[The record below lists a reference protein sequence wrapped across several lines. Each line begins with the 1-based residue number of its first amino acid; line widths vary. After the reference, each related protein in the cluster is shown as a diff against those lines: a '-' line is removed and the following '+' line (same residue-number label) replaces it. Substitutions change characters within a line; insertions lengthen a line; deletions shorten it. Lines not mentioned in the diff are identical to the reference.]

1 VVQTIEPGILSRR
14 AAVAAASPSETGCT
28 ERVRKLNNM
37 LLATA
42 PTLCL
47 HRARAY
53 TEALVHGHGE
63 PTVVGFAQ
71 AFAKTL
77 EDLPPVIVEGEL
89 LVGAPACRLRAVGV
103 IPEVT
108 GAWLRNEIDAVP
120 SRQWDPFNVSP
131 QQVAEVKGILR
142 QWEGST
148 LYDRWAKACPPEI
161 VAKLFG
167 TGWANPGMAVYT
179 HGYHFTPPWEAL
191 LGSGLGSYEVQV
203 RDALAR
209 LDYANPLDMD
219 SYHFYRALLTVT
231 EAIKGFAD
239 KYSRKALELAGR
251 EADPTRKEELHRI
264 AEMTGRVPYHGA
276 RSFHEAL
283 QSVCFVTALMHIEG
297 TGPVYTLG
305 RVDQYLYPF
314 YKADIEKRVLTRES
328 AQELIECLFIKL
340 NGNIRLSDQD
350 SARNSPGYKQNL
362 TISLGGVD
370 ARGKDASNE
379 LSYLFLE
386 AAESVRTMQPDI
398 ILLCHPRETP
408 YGLKMKAAELTALGL
423 GLPKFCNT
431 ETIKNELMQVGYS
444 AEEANVGWIQ
454 GCTEPYGPGCKQY
467 GHSGGC
473 RINLPLAL
481 EAVLFNGRKRM
492 PGQTMSGKLLGLE
505 TGDPRQFSSYDE
517 LLGAVKAQLAQQMRE
532 GHIASSWA
540 EWVAA
545 RHFPLLVQSLFTD
558 ACIERGLPANAGGA
572 RINVG
577 PGMIVCGGLGT
588 LADSL
593 AAIKK
598 LVFEDKRVSM
608 DDLLQAIDADFE
620 GHEDLRQTLVN
631 KAPKFGNDDDYVDDI
646 ARELFAFVNAEAQT
660 YVTPL
665 GNRNMASTCAPMS
678 NIVQG
683 GRTWATPDGRKAGTP
698 LSNHI
703 GPTDGMDVNG
713 PAAHIN
719 SVTKLDMD
727 RHWGAVHNMYL
738 VNVDSEEK
746 VHNMLH
752 LIDTFH
758 SRGGHHLQ
766 INCQDKQVFIEAQK
780 HPERYRGLM
789 VRVAGYVAYFVEL
802 PKEVQDQI
810 IGRTDL
816 YV

>member
-1 VVQTIEPGILSRR
+1 MVITADSILPSR
-14 AAVAAASPSETGCT
+14 AAVAAASPSETGST
-28 ERVRKLNNM
+28 ERVRALNAQ
-37 LLATA
+37 LLSTA

-53 TEALVHGHGE
+53 TEVLVGAEGE
-63 PTVVGFAQ
+63 PPVLGVAR
-71 AFAKTL
+71 AFARTL
-77 EDLPPVIVEGEL
+77 QDLPAIIAPGEL
-89 LVGAPACRLRAVGV
+89 IVGAPACRPRAVGV
-103 IPEVT
+103 IPEIT
-108 GAWLRNEIDAVP
+108 GAWLRNEIDALP
-120 SRQWDPFNVSP
+120 TRQWDPFDVSP
-131 QQVAEVKGILR
+131 REIEELKDLLR
-142 QWEGST
+142 RWEGRT
-148 LYDRWAKACPPEI
+148 LFDRWARACPPEI
-161 VAKLFG
+161 AGKLFG
-167 TGWANPGMAVYT
+167 TGWANVGMSVFT
-179 HGYHFTPPWEAL
+179 HGYHFTPPWESL
-191 LGSGLGSYEVQV
+191 LSSGMSSYEAQT
-203 RDALAR
+203 REAMAGIDH
-209 LDYANPLDMD
+209 ANPQHMD
-219 SYHFYRALLTVT
+219 RYHFYRALLAVT
-231 EAIKGFAD
+231 GAIKGFAG
-239 KYSRKALELAGR
+239 KYSLKALELAGQ
-251 EADPTRKEELHRI
+251 ETDPARKDELHRI
-264 AEMTGRVPYHGA
+264 SEVTARVPVYGA

-283 QSVCFVTALMHIEG
+283 QSVYFVTALMHIEG

-305 RVDQYLYPF
+305 RIDQYLYPF
-314 YKADIEKRVLTRES
+314 FKADVDSGLLTRES

-340 NGNIRLSDQD
+340 NGTIRLSDND
-350 SARNSPGYKQNL
+350 SARNAPGYKQNL
-362 TISLGGVD
+362 TICLGGVD
-370 ARGKDASNE
+370 GRGTDASNE

-408 YGLKMKAAELTALGL
+408 YTLKRKAAQLTALGL

-431 ETIKNELMQVGYS
+431 ETIKTSLMQVGYS

-467 GHSGGC
+467 GHSGGT
-473 RINLPLAL
+473 RINLGIAL
-481 EAVLFNGRKRM
+481 ETALFNGRKRM
-492 PGQTMSGKLLGLE
+492 PGQPMSGEVLGVE
-505 TGDPRQFSSYDE
+505 TGDCRRFNSFDDLMQ
-517 LLGAVKAQLAQQMRE
+517 AVKAQLAQQMRD

-545 RHFPLLVQSLFTD
+545 RYFPLLLQSLFTD
-558 ACIERGLPANAGGA
+558 ACIERGLPATAGGA

-577 PGMIVCGGLGT
+577 PGMIVCGGLAT

-598 LVFEDKRVSM
+598 LVFDEKRLSM
-608 DDLLQAIDADFE
+608 DELVRAVDADFE
-620 GHEDLRQTLVN
+620 GHEALRRLLVN

-646 ARELFAFVNAEAQT
+646 ARELFEFINAQAQS

-678 NIVQG
+678 NIGQG
-683 GRTWATPDGRKAGTP
+683 ARTWATPDGRKAGTP

-703 GPTDGMDVNG
+703 GPTDGMDISG
-713 PAAHIN
+713 PTAHVN

-727 RHWGAVHNMYL
+727 RHWGAVHNIYL
-738 VNVDSEEK
+738 VNIDSEDK

-758 SRGGHHLQ
+758 NRGGHHLQ
-766 INCQDKQVFIEAQK
+766 INCQDKAVFIDAQK

-810 IGRTDL
+810 IGRTDQH
-816 YV
+816 V